1 MLIYT
6 PMTPAGRPA
15 IVASAA
21 NDAIAPPGIPGVPT
35 DRRTFARRMM
45 IIIGTLTC
53 TPHAFAKNM
62 IMNDIRIDTASM
74 LTVAPSGIVIL
85 DIWFGTPSSSS
96 TQLLL
101 RGIVAEL
108 EHVPNAFNAAGM
120 IALKNFTGLVFPRML
135 TAPPYTTNANPK
147 NATYKI
153 ISCVASDIIVF
164 VPFASTTGTIV
175 QNTPIGVKYI
185 TVLIIFRHASLQES
199 ITFNNGS
206 PFSPIAISVKPMISA
221 NTSTCSILPSANAD
235 TGLDGISPFTVS
247 NILSIFVA

>member
-1 MLIYT
+1 M
-6 PMTPAGRPA
+6 
-15 IVASAA
+15 
-21 NDAIAPPGIPGVPT
+21 
-35 DRRTFARRMM
+35 
-45 IIIGTLTC
+45 
-53 TPHAFAKNM
+53 
-62 IMNDIRIDTASM
+62 
-74 LTVAPSGIVIL
+74 
-85 DIWFGTPSSSS
+85 
-96 TQLLL
+96 L

-147 NATYKI
+147 NATYKM
-153 ISCVASDIIVF
+153 ISCVASDTIVF

-206 PFSPIAISVKPMISA
+206 PFSPIAISVNPMISA

-235 TGLDGISPFTVS
+235 TGLEGISPFTVS